1 MSHIKVFVV
10 TSLLLVN
17 FAHAAIRSEPQPTP
31 MPSPIIEPRDI
42 PYPGAMTVFVDAT
55 DLERRILSVK
65 QTIPVTTS
73 GPMVLLYPCWIPGV
87 HAPAGTVY
95 SFAGLKISANGQT
108 LQWTRDA
115 ADVYAYH
122 IVVPDGVTRLDVEA
136 QLLTATES
144 AQGVVTM
151 TREIVRLNWY
161 SVVLYPA
168 GYFARRINVVASVK
182 LPAGWQFGVA
192 LDIDTTTDSS
202 QNKLTQFK
210 PVSLETLA
218 DSPLFAGKY
227 FKKIDLDPS
236 AQASGRSRV
245 TLSAVA
251 DDPEYLDAKPSAVE
265 ILRELVRQADKLYG
279 ARHYD
284 HYDFLLSL
292 SDRLGGSGTEHQRS
306 SENGTTPKYFTAW
319 DTATISRDLL
329 AHEYSHS
336 WNGKYRRPA
345 DLWTPTF
352 NEPMRDSLLW
362 VYEGQTQYWG
372 AVLAAR
378 AGFLTK
384 QQALD
389 DLASTAATYDTQVGR
404 TWRSLQDTTNDPI
417 IASRRAIPWRSWQ
430 RSEDY
435 YREGALL
442 WLEVD
447 TLIREHS
454 QNKRS
459 LDNFARAFFGVN
471 DGDWGQLTYTFDDV
485 VRTLNQIEPYDW
497 AKYLRTR
504 LDENATHAPLDG
516 IKRGGYQLVYGA
528 TQSEYFKAS
537 EARRKTVDLQYSLG
551 LSVDSKGKFTQV
563 LWDGPAFKAGLIVGT
578 ELIAV
583 NGIAFDADKLRAAVQ
598 STKDG
603 TPIDLLIKQGETF
616 RTVRIDYRGGARYP
630 KLERIKDTPALLDDI
645 FAPKK

>member
-1 MSHIKVFVV
+1 
-10 TSLLLVN
+10 
-17 FAHAAIRSEPQPTP
+17 
-31 MPSPIIEPRDI
+31 
-42 PYPGAMTVFVDAT
+42 
-55 DLERRILSVK
+55 
-65 QTIPVTTS
+65 
-73 GPMVLLYPCWIPGV
+73 MVLLYPRWIPGV
-87 HAPAGTVY
+87 HAPAGPIY
-95 SFAGLKISANGQT
+95 NFAGLKINANGKP

-122 IVVPDGVTRLDVEA
+122 IVAPSGVTALDIEA
-136 QLLTATES
+136 QLLTSTES

-168 GYFARRINVVASVK
+168 GYFTRRIDVTASVK
-182 LPAGWQFGVA
+182 LPTDWQFGTA
-192 LDIDTTTDSS
+192 LEVDAAAATADQRNITR
-202 QNKLTQFK
+202 FK
-210 PVSLETLA
+210 SVSLETLA

-227 FKKIDLDPS
+227 FKKIDLDVG
-236 AQASGRSRV
+236 AQSSGRPRV
-245 TLSAVA
+245 TLNVMA
-251 DDPEYLDAKPSAVE
+251 DELEQLDAKSAAIDV
-265 ILRELVRQADKLYG
+265 LRELVRQADKLYG

-292 SDRLGGSGTEHQRS
+292 SDRLGGSGVEHQRS
-306 SENGTTPKYFTAW
+306 SENGTTSKYFTAW
-319 DTATISRDLL
+319 DSATISRDLL
-329 AHEYSHS
+329 AHEYTHS

-345 DLWTPTF
+345 DLWTPTY
-352 NEPMRDSLLW
+352 NVPMRDSLLW

-404 TWRSLQDTTNDPI
+404 TWRNLQDTTNDPI

-442 WLEVD
+442 WLEID
-447 TLIREHS
+447 TLIRKHS
-454 QNKRS
+454 KNKRS

-485 VRTLNQIEPYDW
+485 VNALKQIEPYDW
-497 AKYLRTR
+497 AKFLRTR
-504 LDENATHAPLDG
+504 LDENAASAPLDG
-516 IKRGGYQLVYGA
+516 IKQGGYQLIYSEN
-528 TQSEYFKAS
+528 QSEYLKAS
-537 EARRKTVDLQYSLG
+537 ETRRKVVDLAYSLG
-551 LSVDSKGKFTQV
+551 LTVDLKGKFTQV
-563 LWDGPAFKAGLIVGT
+563 QWDGPAFKAGLTIGT
-578 ELIAV
+578 ELVAV
-583 NGIAFDADKLRAAVQ
+583 NGIAFDPDKFKVAVKA
-598 STKDG
+598 TKDG
-603 TPIDLLIKQGETF
+603 TPIDLLIKQGETY

-630 KLERIKDTPALLDDI
+630 QLERIQGVPAILDDI
-645 FAPKK
+645 LAPKK